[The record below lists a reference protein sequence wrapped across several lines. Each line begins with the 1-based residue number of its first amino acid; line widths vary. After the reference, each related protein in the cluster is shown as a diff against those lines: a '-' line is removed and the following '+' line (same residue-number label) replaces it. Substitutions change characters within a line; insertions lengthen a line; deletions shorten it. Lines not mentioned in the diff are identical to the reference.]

1 MCAFAAFFVENWK
14 VVMIVTLV
22 KVFFRCGD
30 VAEGATAKLDSIVA
44 ADSVGTQEVFT
55 MLETR
60 RNHKVCILK
69 K

>member
-1 MCAFAAFFVENWK
+1 
-14 VVMIVTLV
+14 MIVTLV
-22 KVFFRCGD
+22 KVSFRYGD
-30 VAEGATAKLDSIVA
+30 AAEGAIAKLDSIVA